1 MEKYIIMKDGS
12 NYTNSLFK
20 LFNALVKGFFTK
32 YLFFKLQVKYLISNK
47 VPIPP
52 KKVSVSTFVCGSN
65 RNNITSI
72 SL

>member
-1 MEKYIIMKDGS
+1 MKDGS
-12 NYTNSLFK
+12 NYTNSLFYLVNK
-20 LFNALVKGFFTK
+20 LVIGFFTK
-32 YLFFKLQVKYLISNK
+32 YLLFKLQLQYLISNK